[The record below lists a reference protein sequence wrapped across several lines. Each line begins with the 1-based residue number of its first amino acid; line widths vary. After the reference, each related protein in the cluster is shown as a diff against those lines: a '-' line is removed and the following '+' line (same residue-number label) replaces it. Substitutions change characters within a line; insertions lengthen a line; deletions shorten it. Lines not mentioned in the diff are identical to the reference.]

1 MLENL
6 LDRELMQL
14 HSSASCLSF
23 KRFARVTYVVIK
35 PHVRLLRK

>member
-14 HSSASCLSF
+14 HSSASYLGF
-23 KRFARVTYVVIK
+23 KTLAWETYVVIK